1 MTERNLNTIDI
12 FQPFILEPKGSL
24 KFMHGSLEGTCTQ
37 TYTHIH
43 LKTITLKTR
52 QSTDLVL
59 PLDMCSQIPLISE
72 ERICNY
78 FSVEIHQLSQ

>member
-1 MTERNLNTIDI
+1 MIESNLNTTDL
-12 FQPFILEPKGSL
+12 FQPFTFELKVSL
-24 KFMHGSLEGTCTQ
+24 KFMHGSLEGICTQ
-37 TYTHIH
+37 TYTHT

-59 PLDMCSQIPLISE
+59 PSDMCSQIPLISE